1 MATCVYN
8 DGDFQIVF
16 TSIRTVLRCE
26 EEVDCQRDAPD
37 SLKAVGDLFS
47 TTDST
52 TTEVLKDFSS
62 NLIQAIRSPLQ
73 AIPQRRP
80 KLFKERALS
89 TFNQLRIEKLPSVW
103 KSLSQKIELP
113 QVIPLQQQSVNRHL
127 FETILVD
134 IARSSKPTPVA
145 AKRHL
150 VQLSTEEDNAVRYAS
165 GFVAMKLVRKYR
177 KMSTETAAH
186 FVECLANMAS
196 SGDESSY
203 YLYTLEW
210 LTNID
215 RGGLFYVS
223 DTTFS
228 FFKAVKVKTQ
238 ELLPQ
243 HLISKPKASKE
254 KLLKD
259 VWEDDDVQFWWSMLA
274 IDIKNE
280 SEADELLHEIV
291 SLWVTIGGF
300 TVTSFWLEQYQIV
313 QNKTVKKSKSLR
325 KTLDKESDKT

>member
-16 TSIRTVLRCE
+16 TSIQTVLRSE

-37 SLKAVGDLFS
+37 SLKAIGDLFS

-52 TTEVLKDFSS
+52 TTEVLKDFSA

-73 AIPQRRP
+73 AIPQGRP

-113 QVIPLQQQSVNRHL
+113 PVILLQQQSVNRHL
-127 FETILVD
+127 FETISVD
-134 IARSSKPTPVA
+134 IARSSKPTRVA
-145 AKRHL
+145 AKMHF

-177 KMSTETAAH
+177 KMSTETAAQ

-203 YLYTLEW
+203 YLYTFEW

-228 FFKAVKVKTQ
+228 FFKAVEVKTQ

-254 KLLKD
+254 KRLED
-259 VWEDDDVQFWWSMLA
+259 VWEDNDVQFW
-274 IDIKNE
+274 
-280 SEADELLHEIV
+280 
-291 SLWVTIGGF
+291 
-300 TVTSFWLEQYQIV
+300 
-313 QNKTVKKSKSLR
+313 
-325 KTLDKESDKT
+325 